1 MTSGISQENNEVC
14 LPEVQV
20 RALFEDAQLYTICE
34 QEKVQL
40 QVLISN
46 QDSTLSIQ
54 QDLITNLEN
63 NISLQDSLMTE
74 MRSEVGT
81 EWYIKY
87 LFFMVGILFTSGVTY
102 TVN

>member
-1 MTSGISQENNEVC
+1 MTSGISQENNEIC
-14 LPEVQV
+14 LPEAQI

-34 QEKVQL
+34 QKKVQL
-40 QVLISN
+40 QLLATN
-46 QDSTLSIQ
+46 KDSTISIQ
-54 QDLITNLEN
+54 QDLITNLESHV
-63 NISLQDSLMTE
+63 SLQDSLMTE

-87 LFFMVGILFTSGVTY
+87 LFFMVGILFTSGITY